1 MKYFIALFVFFSAP
15 AYAEVFNSLHWQW
28 AQPNRTHNVTQTNK
42 QHKQHK
48 QRVTLYS
55 TNHCPYC
62 KQARDYFRANNIPY
76 LERNIE
82 RSSDALRRFK
92 AMKAFGT
99 PTIVLGKR
107 KMIGFDIPR
116 FQRFYR

>member
-1 MKYFIALFVFFSAP
+1 MKYFITLIVLFSAP
-15 AYAEVFNSLHWQW
+15 TYAEVFNSGNGQGL
-28 AQPNRTHNVTQTNK
+28 THHSGITNVNQK
-42 QHKQHK
+42 QK
-48 QRVTLYS
+48 QRVIMYS
-55 TNHCPYC
+55 TTHCHFC
-62 KQARDYFRANNIPY
+62 KQARHYFRANNIPY
-76 LERNIE
+76 LERNID

-107 KMIGFDIPR
+107 TMIGFDIPR